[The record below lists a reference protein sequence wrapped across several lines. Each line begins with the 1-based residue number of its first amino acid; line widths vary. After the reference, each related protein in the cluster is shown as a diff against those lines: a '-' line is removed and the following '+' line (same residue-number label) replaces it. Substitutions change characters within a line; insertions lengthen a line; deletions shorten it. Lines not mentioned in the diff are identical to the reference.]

1 MNYIP
6 VTELEKEEMLKEIG
20 IGSIDELFKDI
31 PEDLRLKGELNLP
44 KGLSEYETR
53 MALIKL
59 ASKNLNT
66 NQLTSFMGAGAYN
79 HYVPTL
85 VDHLLSRSE
94 FYTAYTPYQPEI
106 SQGTLQNIYEFQTIV
121 CEMFGMDVSN
131 ASVYDGA
138 SGLAEAMIMAC
149 DKKKKTEIILS
160 RGIHPE
166 YCETVETYANGLGF
180 TVKYAD
186 LKDGVTPVEAFEA
199 QVNEKTGAYVVSYP
213 NFFGCIEDVE
223 KIAEAAH
230 AKGALC
236 IVAVGDLS
244 SMGIL
249 ESPGALG
256 ADIVVGDGM
265 PFAGPLGF
273 SGPSIGWIATTDKL
287 VRKIPGRIAG
297 ITVDAEGKRALVLT
311 MQAREQHIRREKASS
326 NICSNQALY
335 ALANNITLST
345 LGKYG
350 LKEMAEN
357 TLTNAHYAADVLTQ
371 IDGVELLYDQP
382 FYSEFALKL
391 PIPAKVMQKHLL
403 KHGIL
408 APVDMSRFD
417 KSLSNVGL
425 FFVSELRSKEEID
438 RLAKAMEVIIN
449 EQRFV

>member
-6 VTELEKEEMLKEIG
+6 VTEQEKEAMLQEIG
-20 IGSIDELFKDI
+20 VSSIEELFRDI
-31 PEDLRLKGELNLP
+31 PEDLRLKEELKLP

-53 MALIKL
+53 KALIKL
-59 ASKNLNT
+59 ASKNIDT
-66 NQLTSFMGAGAYN
+66 NQLVSYMGAGAYN

-106 SQGTLQNIYEFQTIV
+106 SQGTLQNIYEFQTLV
-121 CEMFGMDVSN
+121 CELFGMDISN

-149 DKKKKTEIILS
+149 DKKKPEIVLS
-160 RGIHPE
+160 RGVHKE
-166 YCETVETYANGLGF
+166 YIETVETYANGMGF
-180 TVKYAD
+180 RVKYAD
-186 LKDGVTPVEAFEA
+186 LKNGITPVDAYEAAATEETA
-199 QVNEKTGAYVVSYP
+199 AYVVMYP
-213 NFFGCIEDVE
+213 NFYGCIEDIG

-230 AKGALC
+230 ARKALL
-236 IVAVGDLS
+236 IVVVGDLS
-244 SMGIL
+244 SMGVL
-249 ESPGALG
+249 EAPGNLG

-273 SGPSIGWIATTDKL
+273 SGPSIGLLACTVKL
-287 VRKIPGRIAG
+287 ARKIPGRIAG
-297 ITVDAEGKRALVLT
+297 ITTDKEGKRAFVLT
-311 MQAREQHIRREKASS
+311 LQAREQHIRREKASS

-357 TLTNAHYAADVLTQ
+357 TLTNAHYAADLLTK
-371 IDGVELLYDQP
+371 IDGVEMLYDQP

-391 PIPAKVMQKHLL
+391 PIPARVLQKHLL
-403 KHGIL
+403 KHDIL
-408 APVDMSRFD
+408 GPVDMGRFD
-417 KSLSNVGL
+417 KNLSNVGL
-425 FFVSELRSKEEID
+425 FFVSELRSKDEID
-438 RLAKAMEVIIN
+438 TLARLMEVIIN
-449 EQRFV
+449 EQRFI

>member
-6 VTELEKEEMLKEIG
+6 VTEQEKEAMLKEIG
-20 IGSIDELFKDI
+20 VSSIDELFKDI
-31 PEDLRLKGELNLP
+31 PEDLRLKGELKLP

-53 MALIKL
+53 KALIKL
-59 ASKNLNT
+59 AAKNIDT

-106 SQGTLQNIYEFQTIV
+106 SQGTLQNIYEFQTLV
-121 CEMFGMDVSN
+121 CELFGMDVSN

-149 DKKKKTEIILS
+149 DKKKNEIILS
-160 RGIHPE
+160 RGIHKE
-166 YCETVETYANGLGF
+166 YIETVETYANGLGF
-180 TVKYAD
+180 EVKYAD
-186 LKDGVTPVEAFEA
+186 LKKGITPVESYESMAT
-199 QVNEKTGAYVVSYP
+199 EKTAAYVVMYP
-213 NFFGCIEDVE
+213 NFYGCIEDIEAV
-223 KIAEAAH
+223 AAAAH
-230 AKGALC
+230 ARKALC
-236 IVAVGDLS
+236 IVVVGDLS
-244 SMGIL
+244 AMGIL
-249 ESPGALG
+249 EAPGNLG

-265 PFAGPLGF
+265 PFAGPLGY
-273 SGPSIGWIATTDKL
+273 SGPSIGLIACTDKL
-287 VRKIPGRIAG
+287 IRKIPGRIAG
-297 ITVDAEGKRALVLT
+297 ITEDKEGKRAFVLT

-357 TLTNAHYAADVLTQ
+357 TLTNAHYAAELLTK
-371 IDGVELLYDQP
+371 IEGVEMLYDQP

-391 PIPAKVMQKHLL
+391 PIPARVMQKHLL
-403 KHGIL
+403 NHDIL
-408 APVDMSRFD
+408 GPVDMGRFD
-417 KSLSNVGL
+417 KNLSNVGL
-425 FFVSELRSKEEID
+425 FFVSEIRSKEEIEQLA
-438 RLAKAMEVIIN
+438 RLMEVIIN
-449 EQRFV
+449 EQRFI

>member
-6 VTELEKEEMLKEIG
+6 VTEQEKEAMLNEIG
-20 IGSIDELFKDI
+20 ISSIEELFQDI
-31 PEDLRLKGELNLP
+31 PEDLRLKGELKLP

-53 MALIKL
+53 MALVKL
-59 ASKNLNT
+59 ASKNSNT
-66 NQLTSFMGAGAYN
+66 DELKSFMGAGAYN

-121 CEMFGMDVSN
+121 CEMFGLDVSN
-131 ASVYDGA
+131 ASMYDGA
-138 SGLAEAMIMAC
+138 SALAEAMIMAC
-149 DKKKKTEIILS
+149 DKKKPEIVLS

-166 YCETVETYANGLGF
+166 YSETVETYANGLNF
-180 TVKYAD
+180 DVKYAD
-186 LKDGVTPVEAFEA
+186 MNEGVTAVEAFEA
-199 QVNEKTGAYVVSYP
+199 QASDKTAAYVVMYP
-213 NFFGCIEDVE
+213 NFFGCIEDIE

-230 AKGALC
+230 ARKALC
-236 IVAVGDLS
+236 IVVVGDLS

-249 ESPGALG
+249 EAPGKLG

-265 PFAGPLGF
+265 PFAGPLGY

-287 VRKIPGRIAG
+287 VRKLPGRIVG
-297 ITVDAEGKRALVLT
+297 ITNDTEGKRAFVLT

-357 TLTNAHYAADVLTQ
+357 TLTNAHYAANVLTQ

-391 PIPAKVMQKHLL
+391 PIPARVMQKHLL
-403 KHGIL
+403 KYNIL
-408 APVDMSRFD
+408 APVDLSKFD

-425 FFVSELRSKEEID
+425 FFVSELRSKEDID
-438 RLAKAMEVIIN
+438 NLAKAMEVIIN
-449 EQRFV
+449 EQRFI